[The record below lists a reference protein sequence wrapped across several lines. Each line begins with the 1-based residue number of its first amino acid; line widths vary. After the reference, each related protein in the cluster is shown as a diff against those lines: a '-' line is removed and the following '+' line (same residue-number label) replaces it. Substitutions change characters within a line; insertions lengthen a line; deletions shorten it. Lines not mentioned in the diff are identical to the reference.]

1 MLNMDLNLLVT
12 LNVLLTEANITRA
25 AQKQGMSV
33 SAMSRSLTRLRV
45 VLNDPLLVKS
55 GRFMVLT
62 PYAVSVR
69 PQVTQLIEQIELVFK
84 TPDVPDF
91 IQLNQQFILRASAGF
106 AENSGALLLAR
117 MRQDAPAVTL
127 RIISKEEKYG
137 RGLKEGKLDAEISVV
152 SNNTE
157 QEMKSRL
164 LFSDKMVGV
173 VSKTHPLTQLP
184 VTTENMQQYEFIGI
198 DRQPP
203 GERIQP
209 VCCMSGSCATIKPA
223 VMLVSV
229 FSAAITIAAMS
240 NLIAVV
246 PKQFTANLCK
256 SLFSFRLPFPAEELN
271 FSLLWHPRTDNDPVQ
286 KWFRECIFQVC
297 RGDK

>member
-33 SAMSRSLTRLRV
+33 SAMSRALTRLRV

-62 PYAVSVR
+62 PFAASVR
-69 PQVTQLIEQIELVFK
+69 PRVTQLIEQIEQVFK

-91 IQLNQQFILRASAGF
+91 IKLNQQFTLRASAGF

-137 RGLKEGKLDAEISVV
+137 RGLKEGKLDAEIAVV

-164 LFSDKMVGV
+164 LFSDEMVGV
-173 VSKTHPLTQLP
+173 VSKTHPLTQLS
-184 VTTENMQQYEFIGI
+184 VTVENLQQYEFIGI
-198 DRQPP
+198 DRRAP

-209 VCCMSGSCATIKPA
+209 VCCMSGSGIAIKPA
-223 VMLVSV
+223 VMLVSG
-229 FSAAITIAAMS
+229 FSAAIAIAAMS

-246 PKQFTANLCK
+246 PAQFTGNLRK
-256 SLFSFRLPFPAEELN
+256 SLFSFRLPFPAEGLN

-297 RGDK
+297 RGDE

>member
-25 AQKQGMSV
+25 AQIQGMSV
-33 SAMSRSLTRLRV
+33 SAMSRALTRLRMA
-45 VLNDPLLVKS
+45 LNDPLLVKS

-62 PYAVSVR
+62 PYAASVR
-69 PQVTQLIEQIELVFK
+69 TRVTQLIEQIEQVFK
-84 TPDVPDF
+84 TPDTTDF
-91 IQLNQQFILRASAGF
+91 IKLDQQFTLRASAGF

-117 MRQDAPAVTL
+117 MRLDAPAVTL

-164 LFSDKMVGV
+164 LFSDNMIGV

-184 VTTENMQQYEFIGI
+184 VTADNLQQYEFIGI
-198 DRQPP
+198 DRRAP
-203 GERIQP
+203 GERTQP
-209 VCCMSGSCATIKPA
+209 VCCMSGSGITIKPA
-223 VMLVSV
+223 VMLVSG
-229 FSAAITIAAMS
+229 FSAAIAIAAMS

-246 PKQFTANLCK
+246 PEQFTGNLRK
-256 SLFSFRLPFPAEELN
+256 NLFSFRLPFPAEGLN

-286 KWFRECIFQVC
+286 KWFRECILQVC

>member
-1 MLNMDLNLLVT
+1 M
-12 LNVLLTEANITRA
+12 
-25 AQKQGMSV
+25 
-33 SAMSRSLTRLRV
+33 
-45 VLNDPLLVKS
+45 
-55 GRFMVLT
+55 
-62 PYAVSVR
+62 
-69 PQVTQLIEQIELVFK
+69 
-84 TPDVPDF
+84 
-91 IQLNQQFILRASAGF
+91 RASAGF

-173 VSKTHPLTQLP
+173 VNKTHPLTQLP
-184 VTTENMQQYEFIGI
+184 ATVENLQQYEFIGI

-203 GERIQP
+203 GERAQP
-209 VCCMSGSCATIKPA
+209 VCCMSESGITIKPA
-223 VMLVSV
+223 VMLVSG
-229 FSAAITIAAMS
+229 FSAAIAIAAMS

-246 PKQFTANLCK
+246 PAQFTGNLRK
-256 SLFSFRLPFPAEELN
+256 SLFSFPLPFPAEGLN

-286 KWFRECIFQVC
+286 KWFRECILQVC
-297 RGDK
+297 RRDE

>member
-33 SAMSRSLTRLRV
+33 SAMSRALTRLRMA
-45 VLNDPLLVKS
+45 LNDPLLVKS

-62 PYAVSVR
+62 PYAASVR
-69 PQVTQLIEQIELVFK
+69 TQVTQLIEQIEQVFK
-84 TPDVPDF
+84 TPDTTDF
-91 IQLNQQFILRASAGF
+91 IKLDQQFTLRASAGF

-184 VTTENMQQYEFIGI
+184 VTAESLQQYEFIGI

-203 GERIQP
+203 GDRTQP
-209 VCCMSGSCATIKPA
+209 VCYMSESGMTIKPA
-223 VMLVSV
+223 VMLVSG
-229 FSAAITIAAMS
+229 FSAAVAIAAMS

-246 PKQFTANLCK
+246 PEQFTANLRK
-256 SLFSFRLPFPAEELN
+256 SLFSFPLPFPAGGLN

-286 KWFRECIFQVC
+286 KWFRECILQVC
-297 RGDK
+297 RGDE